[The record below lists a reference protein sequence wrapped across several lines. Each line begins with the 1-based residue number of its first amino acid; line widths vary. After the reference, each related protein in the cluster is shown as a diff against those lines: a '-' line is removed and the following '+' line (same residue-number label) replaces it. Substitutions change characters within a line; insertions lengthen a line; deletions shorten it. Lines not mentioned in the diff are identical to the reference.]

1 MGVAAGFIPV
11 ALQVLAETPPLQ
23 STAYL
28 STLYSL
34 FWIAPYVLLGV
45 GAIKEII
52 RDGRMEPV
60 KISVISIGVFVFV
73 ALLVYNFASDPGG
86 VFGAL
91 PYVMVGLT
99 VAAFVAFSVVD
110 VLNKNKI

>member
-1 MGVAAGFIPV
+1 M
-11 ALQVLAETPPLQ
+11 
-23 STAYL
+23 
-28 STLYSL
+28 
-34 FWIAPYVLLGV
+34 LLGL

-60 KISVISIGVFVFV
+60 KITVISIGVFVFV
-73 ALLVYNFASDPGG
+73 ALLVYNFVADPGG

-99 VAAFVAFSVVD
+99 VAAFITFSLVD
-110 VLNKNKI
+110 VLNKNKSYRYVADE